1 MIVDSTTP
9 FMNKSFIV
17 TNIEY
22 DKYLKTEK
30 QIEDLDFK
38 VDKAYG
44 IWYGEGNND
53 DELHNDLWV
62 KIEKYLGCR
71 LSSLSFENNK
81 PHRLTS
87 FL

>member
-1 MIVDSTTP
+1 
-9 FMNKSFIV
+9 MNKSFIV

-38 VDKAYG
+38 VDNAYG

-53 DELHNDLWV
+53 DELQNDLWV

-71 LSSLSFENNK
+71 LNSLSFENNK

>member
-1 MIVDSTTP
+1 
-9 FMNKSFIV
+9 MNKSFIV

-38 VDKAYG
+38 VDNAYG

-81 PHRLTS
+81 PHRLIS

>member
-9 FMNKSFIV
+9 YRNKSFIV
-17 TNIEY
+17 TDIEY
-22 DKYLKTEK
+22 DKYLKTEE
-30 QIEDLDFK
+30 QIKDLDFK
-38 VDKAYG
+38 VQNAYG

>member
-1 MIVDSTTP
+1 
-9 FMNKSFIV
+9 MNKSFIV

-38 VDKAYG
+38 VDNAYG
-44 IWYGEGNND
+44 IWYGKIIMMNY
-53 DELHNDLWV
+53 NDLWV

-71 LSSLSFENNK
+71 LNSISFEDNK
-81 PHRLTS
+81 PHRHHFYET
-87 FL
+87 

>member
-1 MIVDSTTP
+1 
-9 FMNKSFIV
+9 MNKSFIV

-38 VDKAYG
+38 VDNAYG

-53 DELHNDLWV
+53 DELHNDPV
-62 KIEKYLGCR
+62 SYT
-71 LSSLSFENNK
+71 
-81 PHRLTS
+81 HLT
-87 FL
+87 LPTTERV

>member
-1 MIVDSTTP
+1 MSRRQRQMCIRDSD
-9 FMNKSFIV
+9 N
-17 TNIEY
+17 
-22 DKYLKTEK
+22 
-30 QIEDLDFK
+30 
-38 VDKAYG
+38 AYG

-71 LSSLSFENNK
+71 LNSLSFENNK

>member
-1 MIVDSTTP
+1 
-9 FMNKSFIV
+9 MNKSFIV

-22 DKYLKTEK
+22 DKYLKTEE
-30 QIEDLDFK
+30 QIKDLDFK
-38 VDKAYG
+38 VQNAYG